1 MNNVQAYLREIY
13 DEMLHKVTW
22 PTWNT
27 LQNSAVV
34 VLLATF
40 IFAAVVY
47 VMDLAFGQTMDL
59 IYTKIF
65 N

>member
-1 MNNVQAYLREIY
+1 MNNVQVYLREVY

-22 PTWNT
+22 PAWNT

-34 VLLATF
+34 VLFATF
-40 IFAAVVY
+40 VFAAVVY
-47 VMDLAFGQTMDL
+47 LMDLGFGQLMDL